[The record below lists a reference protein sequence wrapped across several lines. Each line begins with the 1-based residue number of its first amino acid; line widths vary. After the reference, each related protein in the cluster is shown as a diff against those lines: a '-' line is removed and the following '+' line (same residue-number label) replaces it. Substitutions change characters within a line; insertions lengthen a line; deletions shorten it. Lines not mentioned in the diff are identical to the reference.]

1 MARLTYVSRH
11 RTETP
16 QKEGHGWEDG
26 CRPEDWR
33 KPVIQLMEER
43 LFGDSSVEHDP
54 DLENLLRL
62 SVANFSDGV
71 NTGYYINT
79 YTTKQCPTMGGVL
92 EELRLGLERLQHQRE
107 LEAMQQS
114 HVVERGNLQLLRF

>member
-1 MARLTYVSRH
+1 M
-11 RTETP
+11 
-16 QKEGHGWEDG
+16 
-26 CRPEDWR
+26 
-33 KPVIQLMEER
+33 IQLMEER
-43 LFGDSSVEHDP
+43 LSGDSSVEPDP
-54 DLENLLRL
+54 ELENLLRL

-107 LEAMQQS
+107 QEAMQQS
-114 HVVERGNLQLLRF
+114 HVVEKDPALLTNEEQKILKGKSPFAEALRTLNRSPAGRNRNS

>member
-1 MARLTYVSRH
+1 M
-11 RTETP
+11 
-16 QKEGHGWEDG
+16 
-26 CRPEDWR
+26 
-33 KPVIQLMEER
+33 IQLMEER
-43 LFGDSSVEHDP
+43 LSGDSSVEPDP
-54 DLENLLRL
+54 EMENLLRL

-107 LEAMQQS
+107 QEAMQQS
-114 HVVERGNLQLLRF
+114 HVVEKDPALLTNEKRKILKGKSSFAKDLRTLNRLSSSYRRCCSDI